1 MGELVISAIMS
12 FTFAFIKTNKMD
24 LLKLKSQAQD
34 NPTQPVD
41 LGTLSLLT
49 THFFS
54 LLLTLPNSSQC
65 VLNPPHFSSLILTST
80 HSSLLLLTP
89 PHSSSFFLTPPH
101 SSSLLLTPPHSS
113 SLHSYTSLCLL
124 TSPNSA

>member
-1 MGELVISAIMS
+1 MS

-89 PHSSSFFLTPPH
+89 PHSSS
-101 SSSLLLTPPHSS
+101 LLLTFFKNFVLFYPVFVGWKVIFRVK
-113 SLHSYTSLCLL
+113 LKKNKMDLL
-124 TSPNSA
+124 